1 MQKVSFRLSQE
12 RGLLCAGA
20 TAKKVSFNI
29 TQKRGLSLVGG
40 PEVFTADGVLTPA
53 EAAQLVLA
61 AEAQGFQLQDSRG
74 AAHGEVSPAVTLALY
89 AAGSSTNK

>member
-1 MQKVSFRLSQE
+1 MQRVSFRLSQE

-20 TAKKVSFNI
+20 TAKKVSFDV

-61 AEAQGFQLQDSRG
+61 AEAQGFQLQGSRG
-74 AAHGEVSPAVTLALY
+74 AAHGEASPTVSLALC
-89 AAGSSTNK
+89 AAGSSTFK